1 MSDETSA
8 NKPPGDD
15 AVALSSKKQ
24 RYVQVRGDS
33 NTNNNN
39 TKKNTSVGPS
49 SLVARCRAVVVAN
62 LERYPP
68 QVLGVLSENDWEELV
83 QSRHRKTAPQK
94 GTGGLDGTGRRTP
107 ALAGRFL
114 GEVEVHNPHLAE
126 SALADVLLWKDNVEY
141 QFTRDGLTRPRALLL
156 PWPLLVKQIAGVADV
171 LSAYRKKEDEA
182 EKNGE
187 LLEVTSKD
195 ATTIIEATL
204 ALKESP
210 MNVALLKDSGIGKV
224 LKKLIKVSS
233 NRRQKSIFRRLK
245 MPVSS
250 AAARAGDVKELSVL
264 KQLEQ
269 LLQAWMDLAASVG
282 VEINSSPTK
291 KNGMAVEK
299 FREDNDDLL
308 RVEKCKSWRQL
319 FASLKER
326 AEERKLNLAL
336 KMRANRRKE
345 NSMRP
350 QIIKVRPANP
360 RREKI
365 LEKSSAS
372 TPTWGRGGSTVG
384 SHGGAKIFQL
394 RKEAAVQS
402 TRSKSGVAAFKKPS
416 GFGSA
421 VAFAAKPKM
430 TPQQRTKLQ
439 NMKSQQKMQQQQI
452 NSNRKR
458 KAAPVVALGS
468 GKQMA
473 VPQRIMRMQGGTFS
487 TKKFKK

>member
-1 MSDETSA
+1 MSDEA
-8 NKPPGDD
+8 APNKPPGDD

-24 RYVQVRGDS
+24 RYVQVRGD
-33 NTNNNN
+33 TQNNN
-39 TKKNTSVGPS
+39 TKKHTRVGPS

-83 QSRHRKTAPQK
+83 QSRHHKTAPQK

-107 ALAGRFL
+107 ALSGRFL
-114 GEVEVHNPHLAE
+114 AEVEGHNPHLAE
-126 SALADVLLWKDNVEY
+126 SALADDLLWKDNVEY
-141 QFTRDGLTRPRALLL
+141 QFTRDGLTRPRALIL
-156 PWPLLVKQIAGVADV
+156 PWPLLVKQIANVADAF
-171 LSAYRKKEDEA
+171 SGYRKKEDEA
-182 EKNGE
+182 EKNEEMLE
-187 LLEVTSKD
+187 LTSKD
-195 ATTIIEATL
+195 TTTIVEATQ

-210 MNVALLKDSGIGKV
+210 MNVALLKESGIGKV

-233 NRRQKSIFRRLK
+233 TRRQKSIFKRLK

-282 VEINSSPTK
+282 VEIYSSPTK
-291 KNGMAVEK
+291 KNGVAVEK

-336 KMRANRRKE
+336 KMRANRKKE

-365 LEKSSAS
+365 IDKSSAS

-402 TRSKSGVAAFKKPS
+402 TRSKSGVAAFKRPS

-452 NSNRKR
+452 NSSRKR
-458 KAAPVVALGS
+458 KAAPVVALGN

-473 VPQRIMRMQGGTFS
+473 VPQRTMRMQGGKFS
-487 TKKFKK
+487 TKKLKK